1 MCSGNTLGIAS
12 RLTVDVQD
20 VPVTVLG
27 MFPCSARHVSAVLAV
42 LLGVIPPDELWII
55 MLFW

>member
-27 MFPCSARHVSAVLAV
+27 MFPFARHVSAVLV
-42 LLGVIPPDELWII
+42 MLLGVIPPDEL
-55 MLFW
+55 